1 MGLSLFTLFYH
12 FISTELKFSSMIRDW
27 CWELVRKDLV
37 NHERRNPGMI
47 TNPFRSFSHLRSR
60 LEKEV
65 LPTLCSLSPPPEPT
79 RPADAPIG
87 ISRSTRAVRQ
97 RAERTS
103 HLQLDGRRMLVV
115 QELYDEELGWY
126 SKELEQQELEVCE
139 GLIALEE
146 EEV

>member
-1 MGLSLFTLFYH
+1 M
-12 FISTELKFSSMIRDW
+12 KFSSMIRDW
-27 CWELVRKDLV
+27 CRELVSKDLA
-37 NHERRNPGMI
+37 NHERRNPGRSS
-47 TNPFRSFSHLRSR
+47 NPFRSFSHLRSR

-65 LPTLCSLSPPPEPT
+65 LPAICALSPPPEST
-79 RPADAPIG
+79 RPGMGEAVEG
-87 ISRSTRAVRQ
+87 IRSTTRAVRQ

-126 SKELEQQELEVCE
+126 GRELERQELEVCE
-139 GLIALEE
+139 GLIVLDE